1 MYSLLMVGA
10 RGYWDNGGTNFDL
23 SRYLEYTDDGLVQQL
38 RPITPEV
45 IERLQSW
52 PALFAYEFS
61 RYDEPSVEVARVGRL
76 TSIKVR
82 HSRARIAFEFDS
94 SVPPITAEKM
104 RTMLWELDI
113 ENETTRTHWAVKDVD
128 LFDVL
133 RRKNVVAGLPAQV
146 RMPDLLVTS
155 QVVERALA
163 DAEHL
168 IANGRGASSALDRV
182 HTSLHG
188 YLIQLCVEA
197 ELIPCSGEH
206 LSITALF
213 KILREEHPKFLYA
226 GPRGAEVGSA
236 LKASSSIIEAINTLR
251 NNASV
256 AHPNE
261 AVVPEPEA
269 MYLVNLARSLLHYIE
284 MKRVAN

>member
-1 MYSLLMVGA
+1 MVGA
-10 RGYWDNGGTNFDL
+10 EGYWDKGGTNFDL
-23 SRYLEYTDDGLVQQL
+23 SRYLEYTDDVLRQQL

-61 RYDEPSVEVARVGRL
+61 EYADPSAEVARVGRL
-76 TSIKVR
+76 TSIRVR
-82 HSRARIAFEFDS
+82 NTRIRIAFELDPT
-94 SVPPITAEKM
+94 VPPITAEKM

-113 ENETTRTHWAVKDVD
+113 EYETTRTHWAVKEVD
-128 LFDVL
+128 LLDVL
-133 RRKNVVAGLPAQV
+133 RRKNVLFNLPAQV
-146 RMPDLLVTS
+146 RTPDLIVTS
-155 QVVERALA
+155 EAVKRALA

-168 IANGRGASSALDRV
+168 IENGRGASSALDRV

-197 ELIPCSGEH
+197 ELIPSSGEH
-206 LSITALF
+206 PSMTALF
-213 KILREEHPKFLYA
+213 KKLREEHPRFLYT
-226 GPRGAEVGSA
+226 GPRAAEVGSA

-284 MKRVAN
+284 MKRLTN